1 MVPRKS
7 ESGRTA
13 LVLGG
18 GAARGF
24 AHVGLLKALEAEGI
38 CFDMIVGT
46 SMGAMIGG
54 LYAAGIPV
62 SEIERSVVD
71 MPWKSLVRYFK
82 PDLRHGGL
90 ITGKSITMALR
101 ALLGDA
107 DIADFKTPFACVAAD
122 VLSGERI
129 VFQSG
134 DAVMAI
140 RASISIP
147 GTFAPVVLDGRTLV
161 DGGILEPVP
170 VPTAREMG
178 ATLVVA
184 ENVLDHPAKR
194 VLAGRWAATADELR
208 ECAPSRRRTAENGGW
223 YDRLAAYAQ
232 GVSRRRK
239 EKRRAKGRA
248 PWIGTVVWHSWLIQ
262 QYSLSE
268 YQTRQ
273 ADLLIEPVLGDMLP
287 SEFYRGGEAVE
298 AGLRAGQA
306 AIPEIRKLISR
317 AK

>member
-1 MVPRKS
+1 MAPPKS
-7 ESGRTA
+7 TKRVTA

-24 AHVGLLKALEAEGI
+24 AHVGLLDVLDANGVK
-38 CFDMIVGT
+38 FDMIVGT

-71 MPWKSLVRYFK
+71 MPWKKLLQYFR

-90 ITGKSITMALR
+90 ITGQSIVRALE

-107 DIADFKTPFACVAAD
+107 DIADFKTPFAAVAAD
-122 VLSGERI
+122 VLSGEKV
-129 VFQSG
+129 VFRSG
-134 DAVMAI
+134 NAVTAI

-147 GTFAPVVLDGRTLV
+147 GTFAPVMCNGRVLV
-161 DGGILEPVP
+161 DGGIREPVP

-178 ATLVVA
+178 ATVTVA
-184 ENVLDHPAKR
+184 CNVLDHPAKR
-194 VLAGRWAATADELR
+194 VYAGRWASMDSRLK
-208 ECAPSRRRTAENGGW
+208 ECAPSRRKAAENGGW
-223 YDRLAAYAQ
+223 YDRLAALAQ
-232 GVSRRRK
+232 TISRRRK
-239 EKRRAKGRA
+239 ERRRARGRA

-273 ADLLIEPVLGDMLP
+273 ADYLVEPPLGDMLP
-287 SEFYRGGEAVE
+287 SEFPRGREAVRAGRIAGEAALPAIKKLL
-298 AGLRAGQA
+298 AGG
-306 AIPEIRKLISR
+306 
-317 AK
+317 